1 MYHKYIKITGY
12 GGTDAPAAPYQCT
25 LNVGGFA
32 ALVPQGLFYSDLIT
46 GVLER
51 IKPSINLL

>member
-12 GGTDAPAAPYQCT
+12 GGTDAPAEPYQCT

-32 ALVPQGLFYSDLIT
+32 AYIT
-46 GVLER
+46 
-51 IKPSINLL
+51 K